1 MFAIIKN
8 NIYLWFW
15 KRKGQHPCKHIK
27 VVRKVENLQNMVYDL
42 IWVIIL
48 TDKDN
53 KVLLKSDIQERT
65 NRQNMIRITRRV
77 ERESLPKEI
86 KRLMKKH
93 PDTNPK

>member
-15 KRKGQHPCKHIK
+15 KRKGQHPYKHIK

-53 KVLLKSDIQERT
+53 KVLLKSDIHERT